1 MYKIYSNAEPDLLLH
16 VIYRIEDFKE
26 GREEIIAPDQF
37 IQCAALKMSKGKTF
51 KPHKHNIREV
61 TDKDRIA
68 QESWVV
74 IRGRVTVIMYDI
86 DDTIIATAILLPG
99 DASFTL
105 RGGHNYIVTE
115 DNTVVYEYKTGKY
128 VDQKTDKTFI

>member
-1 MYKIYSNAEPDLLLH
+1 MEKFYSRVEPKLLLH
-16 VIYRIEDFKE
+16 IVYRLEEFKV

-37 IQCAALKMSKGKTF
+37 IQCAALWMGKGKTF

-61 TDKDRIA
+61 TDIDRIA

-74 IRGRVTVIMYDI
+74 IKGEVIVTMYDT
-86 DDTIIATAILLPG
+86 DDAILDRVVLHAG

-105 RGGHNYIVTE
+105 RGGHNYLVTE
-115 DNTVVYEYKTGKY
+115 DDTIVYEYKTGKY
-128 VDQKTDKTFI
+128 EGQLKDKTFI